1 MGIGTSLGTYHDD
14 EMSYQSNQFFSPD
27 PDQPGVLK
35 PSWQTDKKGEQD
47 AQEFQDMK
55 TDLPTKPMPIADKSS
70 GPTLGASYSAMMS
83 RVLNDPDFQQV
94 GDFGPVPIRT
104 PEQAA
109 AAVRSQTSN
118 IGPDTGTRFNPTD
131 RALEVIDRALNEGG
145 LTAQARA
152 GRPPANIPI
161 EPANTTPP
169 ITTANRTV
177 RGWDVVEG
185 GVQQPLR
192 DNIGNIDVKG
202 WKEIGKKNDIALLK
216 DPTATNKTSYGFKTD
231 EGKTGTISLSELESG
246 KLLYVHGMYGE
257 NGSWKGDFGTKNI
270 RSLIP
275 LLKDEFPNAERIRGF
290 RVSGARRESGQ
301 GAADAEMRIRP
312 SKQGPERKSIEQLI
326 DEWNAGPDS
335 SP

>member
-152 GRPPANIPI
+152 GRPPA
-161 EPANTTPP
+161 
-169 ITTANRTV
+169 
-177 RGWDVVEG
+177 
-185 GVQQPLR
+185 
-192 DNIGNIDVKG
+192 
-202 WKEIGKKNDIALLK
+202 
-216 DPTATNKTSYGFKTD
+216 
-231 EGKTGTISLSELESG
+231 
-246 KLLYVHGMYGE
+246 
-257 NGSWKGDFGTKNI
+257 
-270 RSLIP
+270 
-275 LLKDEFPNAERIRGF
+275 
-290 RVSGARRESGQ
+290 RRESGQ